1 MKTFKHIL
9 TTALVAAS
17 ITSTSFA
24 QSTTI
29 TVTTDSTAVTTKP
42 KEHAERVRTDLNIYL
57 GFNGFSG
64 TLPAGYDFRPVGSRF
79 VALAWQTRI
88 PLAVSRNTK
97 FRLLT
102 GPEVAWNNFMF
113 EGRNTLAEQNGQL
126 VVEPATVDLRKS
138 KLVMAQ
144 LNLPLMLNM
153 SFKSGFNLS
162 VGGYAGIRL
171 DSYTKVKPEG
181 GSAVRT
187 HNTYNL
193 NAVRWGY
200 AAELG
205 YRGHAKLFGRYEPNS
220 PFRAGQGPDAGVWT
234 VGIKL

>member
-9 TTALVAAS
+9 TTALLAAS
-17 ITSTSFA
+17 VTSFA

-29 TVTTDSTAVTTKP
+29 TIITDSTVTTTKP
-42 KEHAERVRTDLNIYL
+42 EKHAERVRSDLAIYL

-64 TLPAGYDFRPVGSRF
+64 TLPTGYDFRPVGSRYI
-79 VALAWQTRI
+79 ALAWQTRI
-88 PLAVSRNTK
+88 PLSVGGRT
-97 FRLLT
+97 RLWLLT

-113 EGRNTLAEQNGQL
+113 EGRNTLATQNGQL

-144 LNLPLMLNM
+144 LNLPLMLNLA
-153 SFKSGFNLS
+153 FKSGFSLS
-162 VGGYAGIRL
+162 LGGYAGIRL

-193 NAVRWGY
+193 NPVRWGY
-200 AAELG
+200 LAELG
-205 YRGHAKLFGRYEPNS
+205 YRGHAKFFGRYEPKS

>member
-1 MKTFKHIL
+1 MKTSKHIL
-9 TTALVAAS
+9 TTALLFASAA
-17 ITSTSFA
+17 SFA

-29 TVTTDSTAVTTKP
+29 TITTDSTGATTKP
-42 KEHAERVRTDLNIYL
+42 IKHAERVRTDLNSYL

-64 TLPAGYDFRPVGSRF
+64 ALPAGYDFRPVGSRF
-79 VALAWQTRI
+79 IALAWQTRI
-88 PLAVSRNTK
+88 PLAVSGTTK
-97 FRLLT
+97 LRLLT

-113 EGRNTLAEQNGQL
+113 EGRNTLVAQSGQL

-144 LNLPLMLNM
+144 LNLPLMLNL
-153 SFKSGFNLS
+153 SFKSGFSLS
-162 VGGYAGIRL
+162 MGGYAGMRL

-181 GSAVRT
+181 GSAART
-187 HNTYNL
+187 HSTYNL
-193 NAVRWGY
+193 NPVRWGY
-200 AAELG
+200 MAELG

-220 PFRAGQGPDAGVWT
+220 PFRAGQGPDAGIWT

>member
-9 TTALVAAS
+9 TTALIAAS
-17 ITSTSFA
+17 VTSFA

-29 TVTTDSTAVTTKP
+29 TIITDSTTTTTERK
-42 KEHAERVRTDLNIYL
+42 KHAERVRSDFNIYL

-64 TLPAGYDFRPVGSRF
+64 ALPAGYDFRPVGSRF
-79 VALAWQTRI
+79 VSLAWQTRI
-88 PLAVSRNTK
+88 PVAVRGNTK
-97 FRLLT
+97 LRLLT

-113 EGRNTLAEQNGQL
+113 EGRNTLVAQNGQL

-153 SFKSGFNLS
+153 SFKSGFSLS
-162 VGGYAGIRL
+162 MGGYAGIRL

-181 GSAVRT
+181 GAAVRT

-193 NAVRWGY
+193 NPVRWGY
-200 AAELG
+200 TAELG
-205 YRGHAKLFGRYEPNS
+205 YRGHAKLFGRYEPDS
-220 PFRAGQGPDAGVWT
+220 PFRAGQGPDAGIWT